1 MRSPLQDYLEQLVT
15 DLRPMR
21 HGAVNPVTDSVVNP
35 NPDHLSITL
44 TTVNGQQYSAGDV
57 DQRFAIQSIAK
68 VFAYALALDDLGP
81 QKVGEKVD
89 VEPSGDSFNEISLQS
104 GTGRPDNPMI
114 NAGAIA
120 TVGLIKGRG
129 GRNRIGRLMHAFEE
143 ASAGCDRELKIME
156 QIYRAENKH
165 GHRNRA
171 LAWLLRSFDII
182 ESDPEPIVDDYF
194 RQCAVGLTSAELSM
208 MAATLARRGENP
220 VTGRQVFT
228 PETVRQVV
236 SVMNTCGMY
245 DSAGNWA
252 IDVGLPAK
260 SGVDGGIMVVLPGQL
275 GIGVF
280 SPPLDE
286 HGTSVRGAAAIARI
300 TSDLGLHYADA
311 PPLGR
316 STLRAHYSLADAF
329 SGVIRSTDLS
339 RAVSAYGHRC
349 QILEISG
356 DLGFAETE
364 ALQRSIVEFDD
375 DVSTIM
381 IDLNGI
387 DEFGRSAI
395 RVLASLASKLNAD
408 NRDLAIIDH
417 EDRLVDHIMDFVNST
432 EGLDVEDPREKAKA
446 ASEGELV
453 LSDGPRSASSNAEV
467 QGTFRLFENRAA
479 ALEWAEHRLAQRY
492 AQDNLPASSEEP
504 ESAPLFEFLDD
515 RDVDVLAAI
524 MERRKYKAGEII
536 RRAGQPFGGIYFIRS
551 GRVET
556 TSHGS
561 GGARY
566 RQTYLSP
573 GTTFG
578 EIALGRS
585 GRQVS
590 TIRAVDDVVC
600 LVLTAQMIASVEE
613 TDPNLA
619 IKLWTALTREAYT
632 VLEQS
637 AREAGAREEFAD

>member
-21 HGAVNPVTDSVVNP
+21 HGAVNPVTESVANP

-182 ESDPEPIVDDYF
+182 ESDPQPIVDDYF

-280 SPPLDE
+280 SPHWTNTAPQCA
-286 HGTSVRGAAAIARI
+286 GP
-300 TSDLGLHYADA
+300 
-311 PPLGR
+311 PPLHGSPVIWACTTPMPHHWAGLPCVPTTPWPMLSQVSSDPPICPGR
-316 STLRAHYSLADAF
+316 FQPMATDARFWKSLATWA
-329 SGVIRSTDLS
+329 LPKPK
-339 RAVSAYGHRC
+339 RC
-349 QILEISG
+349 S
-356 DLGFAETE
+356 
-364 ALQRSIVEFDD
+364 V
-375 DVSTIM
+375 
-381 IDLNGI
+381 
-387 DEFGRSAI
+387 
-395 RVLASLASKLNAD
+395 ASW
-408 NRDLAIIDH
+408 
-417 EDRLVDHIMDFVNST
+417 NST
-432 EGLDVEDPREKAKA
+432 
-446 ASEGELV
+446 
-453 LSDGPRSASSNAEV
+453 
-467 QGTFRLFENRAA
+467 
-479 ALEWAEHRLAQRY
+479 
-492 AQDNLPASSEEP
+492 
-504 ESAPLFEFLDD
+504 
-515 RDVDVLAAI
+515 
-524 MERRKYKAGEII
+524 
-536 RRAGQPFGGIYFIRS
+536 
-551 GRVET
+551 T
-556 TSHGS
+556 TSRPS
-561 GGARY
+561 
-566 RQTYLSP
+566 
-573 GTTFG
+573 
-578 EIALGRS
+578 
-585 GRQVS
+585 
-590 TIRAVDDVVC
+590 
-600 LVLTAQMIASVEE
+600 
-613 TDPNLA
+613 
-619 IKLWTALTREAYT
+619 
-632 VLEQS
+632 
-637 AREAGAREEFAD
+637 